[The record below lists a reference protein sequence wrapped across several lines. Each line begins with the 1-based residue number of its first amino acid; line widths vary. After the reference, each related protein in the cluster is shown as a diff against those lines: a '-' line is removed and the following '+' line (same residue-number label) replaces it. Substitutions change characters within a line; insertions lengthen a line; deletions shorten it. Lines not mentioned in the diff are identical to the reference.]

1 MLNSS
6 IDAMGASPVDLDK
19 SYHVTECFG
28 DSRQNQFPQLCAE
41 TLDSQG
47 NKPVVVGA
55 FVGVAVV
62 AARRRLG
69 RNLLNMVRPSDQ
81 PIT

>member
-1 MLNSS
+1 MRWVRRLWTSTNPIMSPSALETVAKTSS
-6 IDAMGASPVDLDK
+6 LSSVPKPSTAKVS
-19 SYHVTECFG
+19 
-28 DSRQNQFPQLCAE
+28 
-41 TLDSQG
+41 
-47 NKPVVVGA
+47 KPVVVGA